1 MTVRDDDLRR
11 QLVALLPRL
20 RRFARGLAACREEG
34 DDLLQQACEKAL
46 ARLHQFEPG
55 SHLDRWMFQI
65 VKTTHIDRRRQA
77 HRRRTVD
84 LTEDVA
90 AVLPFDAR
98 IEEQTA
104 ARQDLARVREAV
116 RALPDEQREVLILVV
131 VDGLSYQDAADIIG
145 IPPGTV
151 MSRLSRARQKLARSI
166 DSVPDR
172 DIASGKA
179 GT

>member
-1 MTVRDDDLRR
+1 MTSQDDDLRM

-20 RRFARGLAACREEG
+20 RRFARGLAASRDEG

-55 SHLDRWMFQI
+55 SHLDRWMFRI

-77 HRRRTVD
+77 NRHRTADFTDD
-84 LTEDVA
+84 LVA
-90 AVLPFDAR
+90 LVPFDAR

-104 ARQDLARVREAV
+104 ARQGLALVREAV
-116 RALPDEQREVLILVV
+116 KALPEEQREVLLLVV
-131 VDGLSYQDAADIIG
+131 VDGLSYQDAADVIG
-145 IPPGTV
+145 VPQGTV

-166 DSVPDR
+166 ESVPSR
-172 DIASGKA
+172 QVATGRS
-179 GT
+179 

>member
-1 MTVRDDDLRR
+1 MTSQDDDLRT

-46 ARLHQFEPG
+46 ARLHQFERG

-65 VKTTHIDRRRQA
+65 VKTTHIDRRRHA
-77 HRRRTVD
+77 YRRRTAD
-84 LTEDVA
+84 LTDDVVA
-90 AVLPFDAR
+90 RVPFDAR

-104 ARQDLARVREAV
+104 ARQELARVREAV
-116 RALPDEQREVLILVV
+116 MALPDEQREVLVLVV
-131 VDGLSYQDAADIIG
+131 VDGLTYQEAADIIG
-145 IPPGTV
+145 VPQGTV

-166 DSVPDR
+166 DILPRR

-179 GT
+179 SP